1 MKSGIYQ
8 IACKINGKRYIG
20 SSKNVF
26 TRKTAH
32 FRELRNSIHPNRLLQ
47 NAFNKH
53 GEDNFEFKILAFCE
67 PDFLI
72 EQEQGFL
79 DFCKT
84 YERGIGYNLHK
95 KADSP
100 IGVKR
105 SQEFKDKLSKA
116 NTGRKHTEESKKK
129 MSEIHKKLIISDE
142 TRRKI
147 TESKRGT
154 KLSKAHKEKIGKAL
168 KGKYCGQESAS
179 FGRKVSEK
187 TRRKLSEATRKSWLV
202 PSRRKRKEAP
212 IG

>member
-1 MKSGIYQ
+1 MARVTSGIYQ
-8 IACKINGKRYIG
+8 ISCKINGKRYIG

-26 TRKTAH
+26 TRKTVH
-32 FRELRNSIHPNRLLQ
+32 FRELKNSIHSNRLLQ

-53 GEDNFEFKILAFCE
+53 GEENFEFKVLAFCE

-72 EQEQGFL
+72 EQEQRFL

-105 SQEFKDKLSKA
+105 SQEFKDKLSKT
-116 NTGRKHTEESKKK
+116 NTGRKHTEESKRK
-129 MSEIHKKLIISDE
+129 MSEIHKKLVISDE

-147 TESKRGT
+147 TESKKGT
-154 KLSKAHKEKIGKAL
+154 KLSKAHKEKISKAL
-168 KGKYCGQESAS
+168 R
-179 FGRKVSEK
+179 GRDTRKEGSSSDRTCSEE
-187 TRRKLSEATRKSWLV
+187 TRKKLSEATRKSWLKA
-202 PSRRKRKEAP
+202 SRREKS
-212 IG
+212 